1 MSGVVQKHDHV
12 WSAYL
17 AGVGFLAAGVLFVWM
32 LLKLLLMLLDDWARL
47 VLR

>member
-17 AGVGFLAAGVLFVWM
+17 AGLGFLAAGVIFVWM
-32 LLKLLLMLLDDWARL
+32 FLKFLLMLLNDWARL
-47 VLR
+47 VPR

>member
-17 AGVGFLAAGVLFVWM
+17 AGLGFLAAGVIIVWM
-32 LLKLLLMLLDDWARL
+32 LLKFLLMLLDDWARL